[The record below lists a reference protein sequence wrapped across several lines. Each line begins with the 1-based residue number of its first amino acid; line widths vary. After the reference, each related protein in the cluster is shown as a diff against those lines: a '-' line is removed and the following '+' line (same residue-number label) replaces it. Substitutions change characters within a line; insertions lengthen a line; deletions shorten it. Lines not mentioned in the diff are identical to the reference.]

1 MNKEFNKK
9 LGQLL
14 KDARNEKG
22 MTQPE
27 LAKKLGVSKQ
37 AIFYWESGRRGMNV
51 EHLFDYCNAIGT
63 DVIELTKPLR
73 KAKQ

>member
-1 MNKEFNKK
+1 MNNKEFNVK

-37 AIFYWESGRRGMNV
+37 AVFYWESGRRGMDAGT
-51 EHLFDYCNAIGT
+51 LFDFCDAIGA
-63 DVIELTKPLR
+63 DVNELTKPLR
-73 KAKQ
+73 NRR